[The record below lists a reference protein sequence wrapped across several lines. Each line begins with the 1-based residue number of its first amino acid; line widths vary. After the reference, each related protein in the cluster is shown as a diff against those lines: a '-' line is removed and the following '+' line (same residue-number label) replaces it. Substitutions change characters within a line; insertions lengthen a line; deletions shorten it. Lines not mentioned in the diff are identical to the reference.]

1 MGNTPHNENPD
12 RGSIQLQAG
21 LGRPAI
27 YKKRPVVDA
36 ALGLR
41 DLGRRTI
48 HKKEDAAPGLRKGR
62 GLRVEIRI
70 HIQPRQKRKKRQ
82 EKHL

>member
-1 MGNTPHNENPD
+1 MGNTPHNENPE

-48 HKKEDAAPGLRKGR
+48 HKKEGLVAAARGLRKGR

-70 HIQPRQKRKKRQ
+70 HIQPRQKRKKR
-82 EKHL
+82 